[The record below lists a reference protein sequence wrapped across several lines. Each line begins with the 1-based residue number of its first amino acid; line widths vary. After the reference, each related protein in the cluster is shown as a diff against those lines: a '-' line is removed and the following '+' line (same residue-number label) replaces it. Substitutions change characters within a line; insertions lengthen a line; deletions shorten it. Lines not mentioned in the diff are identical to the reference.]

1 MKRLGNIIM
10 ADDNGNDVS
19 LVSYALKEAGLQIP
33 VQWIKDGKALRDY
46 LSQYLVLNQ
55 MPLLIVIDWNM
66 PGQNTVDVLKWI
78 REQPRFLNVLIVV
91 LTGSQNPA
99 QKQLAL
105 EAGANWHIV
114 KSAAFDELTNLIS
127 RIKRFWSSEECS
139 RAVNGC
145 DEAEINQRA
154 VLKRPVPPA
163 TPDRTS

>member
-1 MKRLGNIIM
+1 MKRLGDIIM

-19 LVSYALKEAGLQIP
+19 LVSYALKEAGLRIP
-33 VQWIKDGKALRDY
+33 VQWIKDGKALMDH

-66 PGQNTVDVLKWI
+66 PGQDTVEVLKWI
-78 REQPRFLNVLIVV
+78 RNQPRFLNVLIVV
-91 LTGSQNPA
+91 LTGSQNPV

-105 EAGANWHIV
+105 EAGANWHVV

-127 RIKRFWSSEECS
+127 RIERFWSPEECS
-139 RAVNGC
+139 RRLNGV

-154 VLKRPVPPA
+154 ALKRRFPPP
-163 TPDRTS
+163 TIDRTS

>member
-1 MKRLGNIIM
+1 MKRLGDIIM

-33 VQWIKDGKALRDY
+33 LRWIKDGKALTDH

-78 REQPRFLNVLIVV
+78 REQPRLMNVLIVV
-91 LTGSQNPA
+91 LTGSQNPV

-114 KSAAFDELTNLIS
+114 KSAAFNELTALIS
-127 RIKRFWSSEECS
+127 RIVGFWRVEK
-139 RAVNGC
+139 V
-145 DEAEINQRA
+145 
-154 VLKRPVPPA
+154 
-163 TPDRTS
+163 TSGS